1 VLAIF
6 TVYAKP
12 TIKGLVLGAVLTA
25 GMVYLGCVWM
35 SIKGPYREF
44 LNQGTGQQVVLVS
57 PQERVVKLGDLLA
70 GWSTADLAD
79 GAERLVKRI
88 EYVDYFSV
96 VLSTVPAVVPYQD
109 GLIWRRAVENLIP
122 RLFWPGKPVLN
133 DSDITRAYTGIMVA
147 GANEGTSIGIGY
159 MAESYVDFGPVGM
172 FVPILLLGVL
182 WGAIYAYFLSRP
194 HPAAVNCAFAAV
206 ALMDTV
212 GYESSATKIVAGLV
226 LRLLFL
232 GLLLR
237 YVMPKV
243 EVWLTGR
250 RRVAPVSLAVWARER
265 GGPQAG

>member
-1 VLAIF
+1 MRSPNYCASILA
-6 TVYAKP
+6 
-12 TIKGLVLGAVLTA
+12 LVPYYRPGYKS
-25 GMVYLGCVWM
+25 G
-35 SIKGPYREF
+35 GPIASVEA
-44 LNQGTGQQVVLVS
+44 LVGQLRGYFSWVI
-57 PQERVVKLGDLLA
+57 A
-70 GWSTADLAD
+70 TADRDYGDTKRYPNIPDD
-79 GAERLVKRI
+79 GRL
-88 EYVDYFSV
+88 E
-96 VLSTVPAVVPYQD
+96 QD

-237 YVMPKV
+237 FVMPKV
-243 EVWLTGR
+243 EVWPTGR
-250 RRVAPVSLAVWARER
+250 RRAAPVSLAVWARER